1 MDAGSPVGGAVGA
14 TADVVD
20 VAAAEVAETVPQAP
34 VPVVQKKARKTG
46 LAKAEADIE
55 LAKEALDKKLAQHQK
70 MLLMYGGI
78 PAPDTERARKVHES
92 DEKILKYRENLT
104 AAQAKLG
111 EATVRAKAK
120 EDAAKVLAEKAL
132 LAAEKTATY
141 SPEGMVFLVAT
152 KFKHEKA
159 FRNTKDR
166 VLKVWDEVKAEVD
179 AAIAKGD
186 YPASDM
192 RKKESLVAKFSEL
205 QGLFRRHCSF
215 LQAAIVSGAEGEKLE
230 EANLNSRHRNCTTDT
245 FMAYDQAE
253 APMSV
258 PPFNVN
264 DGNAAIGGEANLLK
278 KVTSPGISDTSDE
291 VNDEEEEDDLEE
303 EEEDA
308 EVDDDAEEE
317 EAEVEDAE
325 AEDEEE
331 AEEEEE
337 PPTKK
342 AKTTP
347 VHPPASSHKKH
358 RPAKAERR
366 GRGLG
371 AGRGAGGVQ
380 ASAGGE
386 SSFSQLMGL
395 FKAQETAA
403 TLQANIGE
411 G

>member
-1 MDAGSPVGGAVGA
+1 M
-14 TADVVD
+14 
-20 VAAAEVAETVPQAP
+20 
-34 VPVVQKKARKTG
+34 
-46 LAKAEADIE
+46 
-55 LAKEALDKKLAQHQK
+55 
-70 MLLMYGGI
+70 
-78 PAPDTERARKVHES
+78 
-92 DEKILKYRENLT
+92 
-104 AAQAKLG
+104 
-111 EATVRAKAK
+111 
-120 EDAAKVLAEKAL
+120 LAEKAL
-132 LAAEKTATY
+132 LAQEKTATY

-215 LQAAIVSGAEGEKLE
+215 LQAAITSGAEGEKLE

-245 FMAYDQAE
+245 FTAYDQAE

-317 EAEVEDAE
+317 EAEVEDVE

-331 AEEEEE
+331 AELDGCKTTGE